1 MFDFYAGLIKAL
13 ISVILVAVGYGF
25 KVLGD
30 RRHARIAKE
39 EREEQSW
46 RDQRQRYWSPLLQ
59 SAREFSS
66 RLEDLSH
73 IYRTDK
79 VWEESLNMFTP
90 EGLSGDFRE
99 LYALS
104 RDPIQDLIGSDDPNE
119 RRRSEAAT
127 QKVRTRM
134 CYPLNF
140 ATSSLYRAA
149 RYLALAGRAQRAL
162 NEGEFDLPNEARD
175 EMLRLVLN
183 VRQGL
188 AGKTGAGIFI
198 EQQESL
204 AELMW
209 EPAGRVITNFE
220 FRKRLLEL
228 PGWEQ
233 FTALLIFFLS
243 EDDNEEGV
251 RARFRPKLCYEVKA
265 TIKTLR
271 ALEME
276 LARLCS
282 SRSKVDY
289 HALWRSR

>member
-30 RRHARIAKE
+30 RRQARIAKE

-104 RDPIQDLIGSDDPNE
+104 RDPIQDLIGSDNPRPAVSLFIDTKGP
-119 RRRSEAAT
+119 EA
-127 QKVRTRM
+127 V
-134 CYPLNF
+134 PI
-140 ATSSLYRAA
+140 
-149 RYLALAGRAQRAL
+149 
-162 NEGEFDLPNEARD
+162 
-175 EMLRLVLN
+175 
-183 VRQGL
+183 GL
-188 AGKTGAGIFI
+188 ATGCTKN
-198 EQQESL
+198 QE
-204 AELMW
+204 
-209 EPAGRVITNFE
+209 F
-220 FRKRLLEL
+220 
-228 PGWEQ
+228 
-233 FTALLIFFLS
+233 
-243 EDDNEEGV
+243 
-251 RARFRPKLCYEVKA
+251 C
-265 TIKTLR
+265 
-271 ALEME
+271 
-276 LARLCS
+276 
-282 SRSKVDY
+282 
-289 HALWRSR
+289 